1 MSGSINTFEV
11 IGVFHDRA
19 DLERATRALEGAGIG
34 RSRLSLLGTPEAA
47 GAGLGLP
54 LREPEVSPGGA
65 VAEVTRKEGPDKR
78 DGARDVAGLV
88 GGVPTYVGA
97 ALAAGAVAA
106 SGGALAPVAAAAV
119 AGAAGGGA
127 AGGALAGMLPDDPP
141 AALSYEE
148 ELRDGGVLLFV
159 ALEHAGHVGEA
170 KRVLEEHGAR
180 SVKTQVVTD

>member
-19 DLERATRALEGAGIG
+19 ALERATRALEGAGIG

-47 GAGLGLP
+47 EAGLGLP
-54 LREPEVSPGGA
+54 MRELEASPGRA
-65 VAEVTRKEGPDKR
+65 AAEVTRKEGPDKR

-106 SGGALAPVAAAAV
+106 SGGALAPVRRRPWPAPR
-119 AGAAGGGA
+119 AGAPRA
-127 AGGALAGMLPDDPP
+127 APWP
-141 AALSYEE
+141 ACSPTIPRPALSYEE

>member
-1 MSGSINTFEV
+1 M
-11 IGVFHDRA
+11 
-19 DLERATRALEGAGIG
+19 
-34 RSRLSLLGTPEAA
+34 
-47 GAGLGLP
+47 
-54 LREPEVSPGGA
+54 RELEVSPGRA
-65 VAEVTRKEGPDKR
+65 AAEVTRKEGPDKR
-78 DGARDVAGLV
+78 EGARDVAGLV
-88 GGVPTYVGA
+88 SGVPTYVGA

-106 SGGALAPVAAAAV
+106 RAARWRPWRRRPS

-127 AGGALAGMLPDDPP
+127 AGGALAGMLPDDAP
-141 AALSYEE
+141 AALSYEK